1 MWGSGTLDKV
11 RL

>member
-11 RL
+11 KL